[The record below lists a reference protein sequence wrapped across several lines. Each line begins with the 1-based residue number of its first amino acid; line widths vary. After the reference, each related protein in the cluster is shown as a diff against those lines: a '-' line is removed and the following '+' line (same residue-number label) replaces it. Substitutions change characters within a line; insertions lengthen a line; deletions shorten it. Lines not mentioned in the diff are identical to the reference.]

1 MERFRSEQEATNRI
15 PDPSHSLRILLAEDN
30 LVNQK
35 VATHMLK
42 KIGYQADVVMNG
54 LEAIEILQ
62 QSVYDVIL
70 MDLQMPKMDGI
81 EATRHIISRFPA
93 EQRPQIIAMTAN
105 AMEGDR
111 EICLA
116 AGMNDYITKP
126 IKIEQLAQALSRC
139 HPLDSRLT
147 NATFN

>member
-1 MERFRSEQEATNRI
+1 
-15 PDPSHSLRILLAEDN
+15 

-35 VATHMLK
+35 VAIHMLK
-42 KIGYQADVVMNG
+42 KIGYQADVAMNG

-62 QSVYDVIL
+62 KSIYDVVL

-81 EATRHIISRFPA
+81 EATRHIISRFPP
-93 EQRPQIIAMTAN
+93 ERRPQIVAMTAN

-126 IKIEQLAQALSRC
+126 INIEQLAKALSHC
-139 HPLDSRLT
+139 HPISSRASH
-147 NATFN
+147 ATLN